1 MSIESEEEAL
11 DLDAI
16 WAETDDLG
24 DVLTPDDPA
33 LADDPDDEGNDD
45 PSDDEPDDAGDGEGD
60 ANPDNPDDAP
70 DGGDGEEGDGDQPQ
84 VDYKALWEKSQHEV
98 KTMVGRLKAAES
110 RGTKEPQTAAPSTS
124 AAPAAP
130 SEDDTFLNEFSEKY
144 HPEVIKAIDL
154 IATKKAKALLD
165 ETLAARLNPLETAT
179 QDLLGETHFRTIEAV
194 HPDLEE
200 IDASPIFESW
210 LANKPAF
217 LRPVYENIRENGS
230 PAQVI
235 DMLNEYKREIGM
247 NKPKPT
253 TTSKPSKTNVLA
265 ATAVNRRRG
274 TASTTKLPDANDL
287 EAIWAET
294 DD

>member
-1 MSIESEEEAL
+1 MSIENKEETL

-24 DVLTPDDPA
+24 DVLSSG
-33 LADDPDDEGNDD
+33 DPDLEDAPEDEGNDD
-45 PSDDEPDDAGDGEGD
+45 PSEDEQDDDEDKDGAADDADETLD
-60 ANPDNPDDAP
+60 EA
-70 DGGDGEEGDGDQPQ
+70 GEEGEEDDTDEPP

-110 RGTKEPQTAAPSTS
+110 RSPKEPPSAAPSTI

-130 SEDDTFLNEFSEKY
+130 SEDDTFLNEFGEKY

-154 IATKKAKALLD
+154 ITTKKAKALID
-165 ETLAARLNPLETAT
+165 ETLATRLNPLETAT

-210 LANKPAF
+210 LENKPAF
-217 LRPVYENIRENGS
+217 LRPVYENIRNNGT

-235 DMLNEYKREIGM
+235 EMLNENKNEVGI
-247 NKPKPT
+247 NKPKPKT
-253 TTSKPSKTNVLA
+253 TPKPKVKDVIA
-265 ATAVNRRRG
+265 ATAVNRKRG
-274 TASTTKLPDANDL
+274 TASTAKLPDANDL